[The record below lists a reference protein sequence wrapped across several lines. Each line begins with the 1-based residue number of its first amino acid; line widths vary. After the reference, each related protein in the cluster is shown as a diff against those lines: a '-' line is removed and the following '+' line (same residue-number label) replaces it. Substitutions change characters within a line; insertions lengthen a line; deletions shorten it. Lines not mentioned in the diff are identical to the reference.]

1 MRSVSDGN
9 ADRAEAEKVSGS
21 ARKAVASPTGGTAGC
36 LLPQSITVSLLLRE
50 IRFLSQL
57 ALLTPRGNFA
67 SQLLHETLL
76 HFYHRITQ
84 NICFARLGPT
94 QFTKLHLS
102 PLHSSTSDHISSYA
116 TSLSPS
122 VSDPCIASRASN
134 AGLTPCPEPRV
145 AREIARNRLS
155 LRLIG

>member
-67 SQLLHETLL
+67 SQLLHETPL

-84 NICFARLGPT
+84 NICYARIGPT

-102 PLHSSTSDHISSYA
+102 PLHSSSDHISSYA

-122 VSDPCIASRASN
+122 VSDPCIASRAFN
-134 AGLTPCPEPRV
+134 AGLTPRPEPRV